1 MVLVALR
8 VPLDSQDC
16 WAAGILFHRYL
27 GPECMYFGSFQCSLL
42 TMYSGSGMSRKA
54 WGVMMSKTSPCT
66 TAIATLVFLIFFVFP
81 E

>member
-1 MVLVALR
+1 
-8 VPLDSQDC
+8 
-16 WAAGILFHRYL
+16 
-27 GPECMYFGSFQCSLL
+27 MYFGSFQCSLL

-81 E
+81 ESSALNCKCIIFVSDLAYLSSYTEIKCWG